1 MEQTSRPKIQLLI
14 AALVLTVAISFVP
27 FGNLIV
33 APFTLFV
40 TFVHEIFHLIAGL
53 VTGGSV
59 KSLTVSADGSGM
71 VLYQTDSAL
80 SSAITSSAGYM
91 GTVFFGALLMIFL
104 RKGKS
109 GNRLLSITGWIL
121 LFSTMLFGFLI
132 PMVNIFWLPIS
143 FLSILFT
150 TATGVAI
157 GGALILSGRFFSK
170 PVAEFALAFLAI
182 QCILNGFNDI
192 MFLMELHAPTMH
204 LAGGIDPSAIGDVAS
219 GVGDAASGVGDAEI
233 GSSAGEVGVPHSDA
247 LNMQN
252 ITGIPAMAWSIK
264 WMAISIILV
273 VFALLSYRKR
283 NA

>member
-14 AALVLTVAISFVP
+14 IALLISIALPYAPLGIF
-27 FGNLIV
+27 LV
-33 APFTLFV
+33 APLTLFV

-71 VLYQTDSAL
+71 VLYATDSAL
-80 SSAITSSAGYM
+80 SNAITSSAGYM

-121 LFSTMLFGFLI
+121 LFSTILFGFLI
-132 PMVNIFWLPIS
+132 PIVNIFWLPIS

-150 TATGVAI
+150 TATGIAI
-157 GGALILSGRFFSK
+157 GIALILSGRFFSK

-182 QCILNGFNDI
+182 QCILNGFGDI
-192 MFLMELHAPTMH
+192 MFLMELHAPTMQ

-219 GVGDAASGVGDAEI
+219 GVGDAEV

>member
-1 MEQTSRPKIQLLI
+1 MEQSSRPKIQLLI
-14 AALVLTVAISFVP
+14 IALLISIALP
-27 FGNLIV
+27 FAPLGIFLV
-33 APFTLFV
+33 APLTLFV

-59 KSLTVSADGSGM
+59 KSLTVSMDGSGM

-91 GTVFFGALLMIFL
+91 GTVFFGALLMVFL

-109 GNRLLSITGWIL
+109 GNRLLSMTGWIL
-121 LFSTMLFGFLI
+121 LFSTILFGFLI
-132 PMVNIFWLPIS
+132 PIVNIFWLPIS

-150 TATGVAI
+150 TVTGIAI
-157 GGALILSGRFFSK
+157 GVVLILSGRFFSK
-170 PVAEFALAFLAI
+170 PVAEFVLAFLAI
-182 QCILNGFNDI
+182 QCILNGFGDI
-192 MFLMELHAPTMH
+192 MYLMELHAPAMQ
-204 LAGGIDPSAIGDVAS
+204 LAGGGIDSGAIGDVAS
-219 GVGDAASGVGDAEI
+219 GIGDAEV

-264 WMAISIILV
+264 WMAISIVLV
-273 VFALLSYRKR
+273 IFALLSYRKR